1 MGIINPGIANLTFLA
16 SASYFIIR
24 GDVSFFRRDNYAT
37 KVLFIQN
44 AFAVTNRNWKSFL
57 QICKDVFCC
66 EALREME
73 LNSLN
78 SKTFWKPPQHSVSKL
93 LLASLNMK
101 WGEKR
106 TLVLLLKLLFKI
118 VLLFCSWVPNGC
130 AKISCINIGFCFVF
144 FLFILFFQTF
154 GVWHIN
160 FSF

>member
-1 MGIINPGIANLTFLA
+1 MYFGICLSGKMGIINAGIANLTFLA

-93 LLASLNMK
+93 SLASLNMK

-106 TLVLLLKLLFKI
+106 TLVLLLKFLSLRWLHQDFMHQYWF
-118 VLLFCSWVPNGC
+118 LFC
-130 AKISCINIGFCFVF
+130 FCVYFVF
-144 FLFILFFQTF
+144 FKLLVYGI
-154 GVWHIN
+154 
-160 FSF
+160 